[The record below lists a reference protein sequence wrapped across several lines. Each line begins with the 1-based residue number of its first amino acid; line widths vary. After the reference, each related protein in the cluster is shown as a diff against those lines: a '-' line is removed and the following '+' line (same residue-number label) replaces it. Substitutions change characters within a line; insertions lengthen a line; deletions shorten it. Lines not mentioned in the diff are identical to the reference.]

1 MKAIPEK
8 HQSES
13 EHGSHVT
20 EGEGQFLRVVRK
32 LAESGKQAA
41 TPVRFDVTGMTRKPT
56 HSRLTSQ
63 GKLSKSELKIN

>member
-8 HQSES
+8 HHSES
-13 EHGSHVT
+13 QHESHST
-20 EGEGQFLRVVRK
+20 EGEGQFLRVIKK
-32 LAESGKQAA
+32 LAESGKKPK

-63 GKLSKSELKIN
+63 SRLHVF